1 MRHPVL
7 KAALAA
13 STTLSAA
20 AIALGAAGPALAQQ
34 APAATPPSGVNTVAE
49 IIVTAQKRA
58 ENIQDVP
65 VAVTVVGAQTLQ
77 DNQVNSAQFLN
88 EVAPSLTFKQGTTNL
103 NSTVAIRGIGTQSF
117 AAGAEP
123 SVSVLVDGVVM
134 GRAGMAFS
142 EFTDVDHVEV
152 LGGPQN
158 TLFGKNA
165 EAGAVLIVTK
175 DPTPT
180 FHADVTGAYFQ
191 GDQFK
196 ATALVSGPIND
207 RTGFVLSAVYDEYP
221 GNVKNLHDG
230 KTVNGYNNAGIRGK
244 IVSNITDSL
253 KVTLTA
259 DYVNENGN
267 CCADIIGPLIP
278 NAQMSKIWLP
288 LMLPG
293 VHPGWGN
300 LTVDNDTSPQTRDRN
315 GGVSAQL
322 DWKFGGGYTLTSITA
337 WRNWRNV
344 QVRDGDFGG
353 TWGDYVASMNLQTW
367 DNGSLDYNQ
376 YSEELRLA
384 SPSGQRV
391 EWLLGGFL
399 WHSTDHE
406 DFTRFVNR
414 CSASTLPADSTGF
427 QPCSTTPGVSTFQS
441 NSGPAV
447 YGAAFRS
454 QAIFGQGTWKVL
466 PKLRAIG
473 GARFTNDE
481 VSYYI
486 NRDEPVSGVPG
497 ITPSFAS
504 SGVNHAS
511 KWSGKLGLQY
521 DLTQDVMAYATYS
534 RGYKGPAFNVFYN
547 MTSLNTAP
555 LPPETNDAWEVGVKS
570 ELFGRRLVLD
580 LDAYAENIRNFQ
592 ANSFIVVNGAVT
604 TNLTDYGVV
613 RSEGIEANAIWRATS
628 DLTLSGGYIYD
639 DAYIA
644 ATNCPAGIS
653 AAQLVACRAPVG
665 RPLPFAPRDK
675 GNVTGSWRVP
685 VADSLPFKLRAETT
699 YSYQT
704 WTNYDIA
711 QTPLA
716 RQPAYGIWNAN
727 ITASTKDDRYELSFI
742 ARNMLNQYYTTFI
755 TPAGNGVAAGSYTRL
770 QVPQDAQEYV
780 GVQLRA
786 KF

>member
-1 MRHPVL
+1 MT
-7 KAALAA
+7 ALAG
-13 STTLSAA
+13 STALSAA
-20 AIALGAAGPALAQQ
+20 AVVLGAAAPAVAQ
-34 APAATPPSGVNTVAE
+34 PAATAPANANTVAE

-65 VAVTVVGAQTLQ
+65 VAVTVVGSQTLQ

-88 EVAPSLTFKQGTTNL
+88 EVVPSLTFKQGTTNL

-142 EFTDVDHVEV
+142 EFTDVDHIEV

-175 DPTPT
+175 DPTST
-180 FHADVTGAYFQ
+180 FHADLTGAYFQ
-191 GDQFK
+191 GDEFK
-196 ATALVSGPIND
+196 TTALISGPIND
-207 RTGFVLSAVYDEYP
+207 RTNYIVSAVYDEYP
-221 GNVKNLHDG
+221 GNVENLYNNH
-230 KTVNGYNNAGIRGK
+230 TVNGYNNAGIRGK
-244 IVSNITDSL
+244 IVSRITEDL
-253 KVTLTA
+253 KLSFTA
-259 DYVNENGN
+259 DYVNENDN

-278 NAQMSKIWLP
+278 NAQISNIWLP
-288 LMLPG
+288 SMPG
-293 VHPGWGN
+293 VHPGRGN
-300 LTVDNDTSPQTRDRN
+300 LTVDNDTSPATKDRN

-322 DWKFGGGYTLTSITA
+322 DWKFGGGYAVTSITA

-344 QVRDGDFGG
+344 QVRDGDFHGSWGG
-353 TWGDYVASMNLQTW
+353 HVASMDLQTW
-367 DNGSLDYNQ
+367 DYGSLNYNQ

-384 SPSGQRV
+384 SPSGQAV
-391 EWLLGGFL
+391 EWLVGGFL
-399 WHSTDHE
+399 WHSTDNE

-414 CSASTLPADSTGF
+414 CTASTLPADSTGF
-427 QPCSTTPGVSTFQS
+427 KPCSTAPGVSTFQS
-441 NSGPAV
+441 NKGPSV
-447 YGAAFRS
+447 YGAEFKS
-454 QAIFGQGTWKVL
+454 QAIFGQATWKVL
-466 PKLRAIG
+466 PRLRAIG

-481 VSYYI
+481 VSYYL
-486 NRDEPVSGVPG
+486 NRNEPVSGVPG
-497 ITPSFAS
+497 ISTSFAG

-511 KWSGKLGLQY
+511 KWAGKLGLQY
-521 DLTQDVMAYATYS
+521 DLTSGVMAYATYS

-547 MTSLNTAP
+547 MTALNTAP
-555 LPPETNDAWEVGVKS
+555 VPPETNDAWEAGVKS

-580 LDAYAENIRNFQ
+580 VDVFVENIRNFQ
-592 ANSFIVVNGAVT
+592 ANTFITVNGGVA
-604 TNLTDYGVV
+604 TNLSSFGVV

-639 DAYIA
+639 DAYVA
-644 ATNCPAGIS
+644 HAHCVPGAPASCARPDGS
-653 AAQLVACRAPVG
+653 
-665 RPLPFAPRDK
+665 PLPFAPRDK
-675 GNVTGSWRVP
+675 GNVTASWRVP
-685 VADSLPFKLRAETT
+685 VPESLPFNLRAEST
-699 YSYQT
+699 YSYQS
-704 WTNYDIA
+704 WTNYDIT

-742 ARNMLNQYYTTFI
+742 ARNILNQYYTTFI
-755 TPAGNGVAAGSYTRL
+755 TPVGNGVSAGSFTRL
-770 QVPQDAQEYV
+770 QVPQDGQEYV